1 MQARRTAR
9 GLFELTRPGNTV
21 AAGFLTFIGAFVAGG
36 AFTRPWMTIAAVC
49 ATWFATAA
57 GMAINDYFDRDI
69 DRINAPDRP
78 IPRGAVSPRN
88 ALLWSGVLFAGA
100 IVFAVLL
107 PWLAIA
113 IAAVNLLALV
123 LYTKAFKGTPG
134 FGNLVVAYLGG
145 STFLFGGAAVGK
157 PYAAGILFVLAALST
172 FAREVVKDV
181 EDLAGDQAEGLETM
195 PVVLGRTRSL
205 QIAAVTLA
213 LAIAAS
219 PLPYVWGLFGW
230 LYLVAVIPV
239 DAVLAYAGWRSFSDP
254 TAGQRYLKY
263 GMYLAAGAFI
273 VGRLAVITG

>member
-9 GLFELTRPGNTV
+9 GLFELTRPQNTV
-21 AAGFLTFIGAFVAGG
+21 AAGFLAFIGAFVAGG
-36 AFTRPWMTIAAVC
+36 AFAKPWMTVAAVC

-57 GMAINDYFDRDI
+57 GMAINDYYDRDI

-78 IPRGAVSPRN
+78 IPRGAVSPRS
-88 ALLWSGVLFAGA
+88 ALLWSGFLFGGAVVFA
-100 IVFAVLL
+100 IVL
-107 PWLAIA
+107 PVLAIA
-113 IAAVNLLALV
+113 IAVVNLVALV
-123 LYTKAFKGTPG
+123 LYTRVFKGTPG

-157 PYAAGILFVLAALST
+157 PYAAGMLFLLAALST

-181 EDLAGDQAEGLETM
+181 EDIEGDRAEGLETM
-195 PVVLGRTRSL
+195 PIVIGRERSL

-219 PLPYVWGLFGW
+219 PLPYVWGLFGSV
-230 LYLVAVIPV
+230 YVVAIVPV
-239 DAVLAYAGWRSFSDP
+239 DAFLAYAGWRSFTDA

-263 GMYLAAGAFI
+263 GMYMAAGAFV
-273 VGRLAVITG
+273 VGRLAVNAT